1 VAGFG
6 DDGASVL
13 GASVVGDRVVGAK
26 VVKTSL
32 EGAGVAVVIC

>member
-1 VAGFG
+1 MAGFG